1 MESSSDNCH
10 TCLPSLFDIQIRH
23 NKSECETFYIIED
36 MRKVITI
43 ALTIAAL
50 LFVVGC
56 SKDDTPEVKTRDV
69 SFKVCV
75 SCDNLTLNDYYGS
88 TLVQSVHKSDVDTT
102 YIQLRGMAY
111 GRHELEL
118 VIDGNRGRSEF
129 VVSDSTAKA
138 YSLSKVNIGITVD
151 DEWDGEIIYEF

>member
-1 MESSSDNCH
+1 
-10 TCLPSLFDIQIRH
+10 
-23 NKSECETFYIIED
+23 
-36 MRKVITI
+36 MRQVITI

-50 LFVVGC
+50 LFMGC
-56 SKDDTPEVKTRDV
+56 SKDDTPEGKTRDV

>member
-1 MESSSDNCH
+1 
-10 TCLPSLFDIQIRH
+10 
-23 NKSECETFYIIED
+23 
-36 MRKVITI
+36 MRKVITS

-88 TLVQSVHKSDVDTT
+88 TLIQSVHKSNVDTAE
-102 YIQLRGMAY
+102 IDFKCMAY
-111 GRHELEL
+111 GKHELEL
-118 VIDGNRGRSEF
+118 VIDGKRGRSEF

-138 YSLSKVNIGITVD
+138 YSLSKVNVGITVD

>member
-1 MESSSDNCH
+1 
-10 TCLPSLFDIQIRH
+10 
-23 NKSECETFYIIED
+23 
-36 MRKVITI
+36 MRQVITI

-50 LFVVGC
+50 LFMGC
-56 SKDDTPEVKTRDV
+56 SKDDTPEVKTKDV

-75 SCDNLTLNDYYGS
+75 SCDDLTLNDYYGS
-88 TLVQSVHKSDVDTT
+88 TLVQSVHKCDVDTA
-102 YIQLRGMAY
+102 YVQLRGMAY

-138 YSLSKVNIGITVD
+138 YVLSTVNIGITVD

>member
-1 MESSSDNCH
+1 
-10 TCLPSLFDIQIRH
+10 
-23 NKSECETFYIIED
+23 

-50 LFVVGC
+50 LFMGC

-75 SCDNLTLNDYYGS
+75 SCDDLTLNDYYGS
-88 TLVQSVHKSDVDTT
+88 TLIQSVHKSDVDTA
-102 YIQLRGMAY
+102 YIDFKGMAY
-111 GRHELEL
+111 GKHELEL
-118 VIDGNRGRSEF
+118 VIDGKRGRSEF

-138 YSLSKVNIGITVD
+138 YVLSTVNIGITVD

>member
-1 MESSSDNCH
+1 
-10 TCLPSLFDIQIRH
+10 
-23 NKSECETFYIIED
+23 
-36 MRKVITI
+36 MRQVITI
-43 ALTIAAL
+43 ALTIATL
-50 LFVVGC
+50 LFMGC

-75 SCDNLTLNDYYGS
+75 SCDDLTLNDYYGS
-88 TLVQSVHKSDVDTT
+88 TLIQSVHKSDVDTA
-102 YIQLRGMAY
+102 YIDFKGMAY
-111 GRHELEL
+111 GKHELEL

-138 YSLSKVNIGITVD
+138 YVLSTVNIGITVD

>member
-1 MESSSDNCH
+1 
-10 TCLPSLFDIQIRH
+10 
-23 NKSECETFYIIED
+23 
-36 MRKVITI
+36 MRQVITI

-50 LFVVGC
+50 LFMGC
-56 SKDDTPEVKTRDV
+56 SKDDTPEVKTRDI

-75 SCDNLTLNDYYGS
+75 SCDDLTLNDYYGS
-88 TLVQSVHKSDVDTT
+88 ALVQSVHKSNVDTA
-102 YIQLRGMAY
+102 YIDFKGMAY
-111 GRHELEL
+111 GKHELEL
-118 VIDGNRGRSEF
+118 VIDGKRGRSEF

>member
-1 MESSSDNCH
+1 
-10 TCLPSLFDIQIRH
+10 
-23 NKSECETFYIIED
+23 

-75 SCDNLTLNDYYGS
+75 SCDDLTLNDYYGS
-88 TLVQSVHKSDVDTT
+88 TLVQSVHKSNVDTA
-102 YIQLRGMAY
+102 YIDFKGMAY
-111 GRHELEL
+111 GKHELEL
-118 VIDGNRGRSEF
+118 VIDGKRGRSEF

-138 YSLSKVNIGITVD
+138 YNLSTVNIGITVD

>member
-1 MESSSDNCH
+1 
-10 TCLPSLFDIQIRH
+10 
-23 NKSECETFYIIED
+23 
-36 MRKVITI
+36 MRQVITI

-50 LFVVGC
+50 LLFMGC

-75 SCDNLTLNDYYGS
+75 RCDDLTLNDYYGS
-88 TLVQSVHKSDVDTT
+88 TLVQSVHKSNVDTA
-102 YIQLRGMAY
+102 YIDFKGMAY

-118 VIDGNRGRSEF
+118 VIDGKRGRSEF

-138 YSLSKVNIGITVD
+138 YSLSTVNVGITLTFD

>member
-1 MESSSDNCH
+1 
-10 TCLPSLFDIQIRH
+10 
-23 NKSECETFYIIED
+23 
-36 MRKVITI
+36 MRQVITI

-75 SCDNLTLNDYYGS
+75 SCDDLTLNDYYGS
-88 TLVQSVHKSDVDTT
+88 TLIQSVHKSNVDTA
-102 YIQLRGMAY
+102 YIDFKGMAY
-111 GRHELEL
+111 GKHELEL
-118 VIDGNRGRSEF
+118 VIDGKRGRSEF
-129 VVSDSTAKA
+129 VVSNSTAKA
-138 YSLSKVNIGITVD
+138 YNLSTVNIGITVD

>member
-1 MESSSDNCH
+1 
-10 TCLPSLFDIQIRH
+10 
-23 NKSECETFYIIED
+23 
-36 MRKVITI
+36 MRQVITI

-50 LFVVGC
+50 LFMGC

-118 VIDGNRGRSEF
+118 VINGKRGRSEF

-138 YSLSKVNIGITVD
+138 YVLSTVNIGITVD
-151 DEWDGEIIYEF
+151 GEWDGEIIYEF

>member
-1 MESSSDNCH
+1 
-10 TCLPSLFDIQIRH
+10 
-23 NKSECETFYIIED
+23 
-36 MRKVITI
+36 MRQVITI

-50 LFVVGC
+50 LFMGC

-75 SCDNLTLNDYYGS
+75 SCDDLTLNDYYGS
-88 TLVQSVHKSDVDTT
+88 TLVQSVHKSDVDTA
-102 YIQLRGMAY
+102 YVQLRGMAY

>member
-1 MESSSDNCH
+1 
-10 TCLPSLFDIQIRH
+10 
-23 NKSECETFYIIED
+23 
-36 MRKVITI
+36 MRQVITI

-50 LFVVGC
+50 LFMGC
-56 SKDDTPEVKTRDV
+56 SKDDTPEVKTRDI

-75 SCDNLTLNDYYGS
+75 SCDDLTLNDYYGS

>member
-1 MESSSDNCH
+1 
-10 TCLPSLFDIQIRH
+10 
-23 NKSECETFYIIED
+23 
-36 MRKVITI
+36 MRQVITI

-75 SCDNLTLNDYYGS
+75 SCDDLTLNDYYGS
-88 TLVQSVHKSDVDTT
+88 TLIQSVHKSDVDTA
-102 YIQLRGMAY
+102 YIDFKGMAY
-111 GRHELEL
+111 GKHELEL
-118 VIDGNRGRSEF
+118 VIDGKRGRSEF

-138 YSLSKVNIGITVD
+138 YNLSTVNIGITVE

>member
-1 MESSSDNCH
+1 
-10 TCLPSLFDIQIRH
+10 
-23 NKSECETFYIIED
+23 
-36 MRKVITI
+36 MRNVITI

-50 LFVVGC
+50 LFMGC

-75 SCDNLTLNDYYGS
+75 SCDDLTLNDYYGS
-88 TLVQSVHKSDVDTT
+88 TLVQSVHKSNVDTA
-102 YIQLRGMAY
+102 YIDFKGMAY
-111 GRHELEL
+111 GKHELEL
-118 VIDGNRGRSEF
+118 VIDGKRGRSEF

-138 YSLSKVNIGITVD
+138 YVLSTVNIGITVD